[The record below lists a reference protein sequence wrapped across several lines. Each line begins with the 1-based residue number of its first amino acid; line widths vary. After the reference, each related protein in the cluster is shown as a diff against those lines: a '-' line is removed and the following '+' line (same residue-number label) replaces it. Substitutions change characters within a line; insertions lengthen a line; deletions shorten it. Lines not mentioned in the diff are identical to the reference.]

1 MYDSVITGKENDSK
15 DWNCIISMFLTSFNI
30 WFVRGY
36 ACFLCI
42 YLKTAIWLFL
52 GQGLAFF
59 DEDRSATLPS
69 SLLDC
74 YSMRPSRSL
83 VFLQL

>member
-1 MYDSVITGKENDSK
+1 
-15 DWNCIISMFLTSFNI
+15 
-30 WFVRGY
+30 VRGY